1 MLIGDLKSLLPLWE
15 NLALNQRY
23 RPYITNRDLVTVRDR
38 ARNEGLSFFTQT
50 LPLYGKALDRYH
62 SLKEWITP
70 PGFAA
75 VTDILLLP
83 GGDLMGTA
91 VTFPLLFG
99 KAIKAALIGDSIA
112 VDCIRQLTYVF
123 YKLEVNH
130 DDHTICEFLDQFR
143 KTDAGL
149 ANFDFKEDSNTL
161 QGNLITNM
169 RRIIGEVLC
178 NTDPLMIRPCHGGGA
193 TANKV
198 ENKDKW
204 HEVRYIPKLDHV
216 YSYSDLFFYSPTHL
230 IDELDWLE
238 KMPLVVNPRARVCL
252 VPKDSRGP
260 RVISCEPVEYM
271 YVQQGIMK
279 KLYEVLETHYL
290 TTGQINFTDQTIN
303 RELARYASMDNDY
316 STLDLSEASDRV
328 SLNLVRALFPANW
341 VSCFEACRSEET
353 ELPDGSI
360 VKLNKFAPMGSACCF
375 PVEALVFWAC
385 AEATIRYHY
394 PNCKTTVARRSQS
407 KSLVFV
413 YGDDIIIPSFCYD
426 EVVYGLERLNLLVNR
441 DKSYK
446 DGPFRE
452 SCGGDY
458 HNGYDVTPVR
468 VRKPLLSDGIGVA
481 TYADLANLFIAK
493 YGYQHAHSLISCIEE
508 GIGYQFPRS
517 ELGLP
522 GTIRRSPS
530 ASNNVFFARRWN
542 KNLQRYEHK
551 ILSQVME
558 VKTIHPPGWRE
569 LHRME
574 LTRNLP
580 GKDVTGLLNIF
591 RRLSDEDIFEERY
604 QHPMK
609 IRNKQL
615 LPGQYA
621 DVHTARD
628 VWKWIWLG

>member
-1 MLIGDLKSLLPLWE
+1 MIIGDLKSLLPLWE

-23 RPYITNRDLVTVRDR
+23 RPYITNRDFVTIRDR
-38 ARNEGLSFFTQT
+38 ARNEGISFFTQT

-62 SLKEWITP
+62 SLKEWVTP

-75 VTDILLLP
+75 ITDIIQLP
-83 GGDLMGTA
+83 GKDLMGTA

-99 KAIKAALIGDSIA
+99 KAIKAALKGDSIA
-112 VDCIRQLTYVF
+112 VDCIRQLTYIF
-123 YKLEVNH
+123 YKLEVVH
-130 DDHTICEFLDQFR
+130 EDQTVSSFLSQF
-143 KTDAGL
+143 KETDKEL
-149 ANFDFKEDSNTL
+149 ANFDFTDDLSSYR
-161 QGNLITNM
+161 GILITNM
-169 RRIIGEVLC
+169 RRIISEILC

-193 TANKV
+193 TANRT

-204 HEVRYIPKLDHV
+204 HSVRYIPKLDHT
-216 YSYSDLFFYSPTHL
+216 YSYSDLFFFSPSHL
-230 IDELDWLE
+230 IDEMDWLE
-238 KMPLVVNPRARVCL
+238 KMPLMENPHARVCL

-260 RVISCEPVEYM
+260 RVISCEPTEYM
-271 YVQQGIMK
+271 YVQQGIMR

-290 TTGQINFTDQTIN
+290 TAGQINFSDQSIN
-303 RELARYASMDNDY
+303 RELARQASMDDDY

-328 SLNLVRALFPANW
+328 SLNLVRAVFPANW
-341 VSCFEACRSEET
+341 VQCFEACRSEET
-353 ELPDGSI
+353 DLPDGTV

-385 AEATIRYHY
+385 AEAIIRMHY
-394 PNCKTTVARRSQS
+394 PYYKGETL
-407 KSLVFV
+407 KGKGVFV
-413 YGDDIIIPSFCYD
+413 YGDDIIMRSIYFD
-426 EVVYGLERLNLLVNR
+426 FVVEGLERLGLLVNR

-468 VRKPLLSDGIGVA
+468 VREPLLSEGIGVA
-481 TYADLANLFIAK
+481 AYADLANLFIAK
-493 YGYQHAHSLISCIEE
+493 YGYDGARSLITCIEE
-508 GIGYQFPRS
+508 FIEYQFPRS

-522 GTIRRSPS
+522 GTIRSSPS
-530 ASNNVFFARRWN
+530 ASNNVFFSRRWN
-542 KNLQRYEHK
+542 KNYHRMEHK
-551 ILSQVME
+551 VLSQVMG
-558 VKTIHPPGWRE
+558 TLNAHPANWRE

-574 LTRNLP
+574 LTRNFP
-580 GKDVTGLLNIF
+580 GRDMSGLTNIL
-591 RRLSDEDIFEERY
+591 RLIEDEDIFEDRY
-604 QHPMK
+604 VHPDK

-615 LPGQYA
+615 RPGQYA